1 MKDLE
6 LTCTAV
12 GWRPDSERRE
22 PRCHPS
28 EKSSHTVPPA
38 SSCSTAHNLE
48 TGAENTTVTYSRH
61 NRLLIW
67 RSRDMTEQSLITL
80 APRRQ
85 SWTHWTWHG
94 LVLIVAE
101 FCNASCL
108 EKEELKRSNYY
119 ICKNIKPQKKENYPN
134 VCSLINDTVTLHI
147 KELWCSVGDGAPL
160 SGPILEEKVYKHDSC
175 NVLMRWSFIISAA
188 ERFSDLTWTVMASRD
203 PRTSIL
209 ALFME
214 PKSINTGR
222 SFSSSKTLVGFKSLF
237 SEIKQHIKYC
247 IYCT

>member
-1 MKDLE
+1 MTKNIELPVKRAAFSKWGPQRWIQHNNVKDLE

-85 SWTHWTWHG
+85 KLNTLNCNKTTWHG

-101 FCNASCL
+101 FCNASCS
-108 EKEELKRSNYY
+108 EKEELKS
-119 ICKNIKPQKKENYPN
+119 
-134 VCSLINDTVTLHI
+134 
-147 KELWCSVGDGAPL
+147 
-160 SGPILEEKVYKHDSC
+160 
-175 NVLMRWSFIISAA
+175 
-188 ERFSDLTWTVMASRD
+188 
-203 PRTSIL
+203 
-209 ALFME
+209 
-214 PKSINTGR
+214 
-222 SFSSSKTLVGFKSLF
+222 
-237 SEIKQHIKYC
+237 
-247 IYCT
+247 